1 MKILSNKEYEKLKQD
16 LYVSEKKYQS
26 VKDMM
31 NAMKNFLKIE
41 GYKNFEFFVDFGP
54 LFYREDGSTDFMN
67 IITFTAEKE
76 EK

>member
-1 MKILSNKEYEKLKQD
+1 MKILSNKEYQKLKQD
-16 LYVSEKKYQS
+16 LYVSEEQYQS

-54 LFYREDGSTDFMN
+54 LFYKEDGSVDFRN